1 MTKTD
6 TRARALIHDLLT
18 KAEHTESLSRR
29 NGWDTTTH
37 SSVYP
42 GRELVDHLLD
52 IRLALTD
59 SEDPQAGTV
68 IDEALAE
75 YGRRPGACTTTEV
88 RELCDRIVAALVN
101 EDAPS

>member
-1 MTKTD
+1 M
-6 TRARALIHDLLT
+6 
-18 KAEHTESLSRR
+18 
-29 NGWDTTTH
+29 
-37 SSVYP
+37 YP